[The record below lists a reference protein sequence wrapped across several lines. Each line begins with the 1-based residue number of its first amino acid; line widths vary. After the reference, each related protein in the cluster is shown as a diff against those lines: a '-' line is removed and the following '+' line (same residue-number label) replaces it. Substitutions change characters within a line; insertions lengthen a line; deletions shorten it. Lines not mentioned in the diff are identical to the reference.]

1 MSFNIV
7 SILKSSSLPKELTL
21 ENIYNYASELSSI
34 EGDNFSFD
42 DLVHFINNR
51 NTPKDPDEPVYT
63 VLMMIGSFLIQLL
76 PKRSFLII
84 MISIFIKGII
94 IVLVPAIMPSSY
106 VAIVFIIIMV
116 ALQNAV
122 TFHIPLLLFIGLM
135 SVKGPLIYSFFLMVV
150 QIVPSKLLI
159 GVINP
164 TLLLITIPILIFHQM
179 MNIFLMMTKLIVD
192 WFIIISIIGFN

>member
-63 VLMMIGSFLIQLL
+63 GSDDDWVFSNPITPKKILPYHNDINLHKGYHYCSRPCNNAKFLCGNSFYNNNGGLTKCGHISYSSSPFHWTHECKGSFDLFFL
-76 PKRSFLII
+76 PDGRPNRT
-84 MISIFIKGII
+84 IKT
-94 IVLVPAIMPSSY
+94 SY
-106 VAIVFIIIMV
+106 RRN
-116 ALQNAV
+116 QSNAV
-122 TFHIPLLLFIGLM
+122 
-135 SVKGPLIYSFFLMVV
+135 
-150 QIVPSKLLI
+150 
-159 GVINP
+159 INYNSDP
-164 TLLLITIPILIFHQM
+164 YFSSDDEYFP
-179 MNIFLMMTKLIVD
+179 D
-192 WFIIISIIGFN
+192 DD